1 MGTPRVLI
9 LGHSFIRRLHDFI
22 ESDSGHLDLT
32 FHLSASALI
41 SWHGIGGHRIAK
53 TVKFDLHILHSFR
66 PDIVI
71 VQLGT
76 NYLTSCPPL
85 QVGSALEDFVHL
97 LHNSYSVRGECVC
110 QTIRRRPAVAFN
122 QRVDILTRYLRVV
135 LEPIPYAIYWG
146 HRGFWRACNC
156 FFSADGIHLNSR
168 GQFKLYRSL
177 RGAVLKSLRVFT
189 SDGNQYFF
197 VATIPFAQ
205 MLCSAVNLWTKP
217 NSVCVSLILVVAV
230 YLRTALAACQPL
242 ILLFSVASYLLMTLA
257 VHCFSCLVL
266 VGPRIL

>member
-32 FHLSASALI
+32 FHLTASAHI
-41 SWHGIGGHRIAK
+41 RWRGVGGRTIAK
-53 TVKFDLHILHSFR
+53 TVKFDLGILHSFH

-76 NYLTSCPPL
+76 NDLTSRPPL
-85 QVGSALEDFVHL
+85 QVGSAMEDFVHL
-97 LHNSYSVRGECVC
+97 LHDSYGVKDVCVC
-110 QTIRRRPAVAFN
+110 QTIRQRSAVVFN

-146 HRGFWRACNC
+146 HRGFWRARNS

-168 GQFKLYRSL
+168 GQYKLYRSL

-189 SDGNQYFF
+189 SDGNQ
-197 VATIPFAQ
+197 
-205 MLCSAVNLWTKP
+205 
-217 NSVCVSLILVVAV
+217 
-230 YLRTALAACQPL
+230 
-242 ILLFSVASYLLMTLA
+242 
-257 VHCFSCLVL
+257 
-266 VGPRIL
+266 

>member
-9 LGHSFIRRLHDFI
+9 VGHSFIRRLHDFI

-41 SWHGIGGHRIAK
+41 SWHGIGGRTIAK

-76 NYLTSCPPL
+76 NDLTSCPPL

-97 LHNSYSVRGECVC
+97 LHDSYGVRGVCVC
-110 QTIRRRPAVAFN
+110 QTIRRRAAVAFN

-146 HRGFWRACNC
+146 HRGFWRACNS

-189 SDGNQYFF
+189 SDGNQ
-197 VATIPFAQ
+197 
-205 MLCSAVNLWTKP
+205 
-217 NSVCVSLILVVAV
+217 
-230 YLRTALAACQPL
+230 
-242 ILLFSVASYLLMTLA
+242 
-257 VHCFSCLVL
+257 
-266 VGPRIL
+266 